1 MSSKL
6 PMGVE
11 TIYRPCFSLL
21 IFGSVSRFIIL
32 IDYNITIKMK
42 KFIQFIIFTLT
53 ALILNIH
60 QILADEKIKIGLVV
74 PLSGEYKEI
83 GDSILKATRLAI
95 NKIDDDKIKIVPK
108 DTRADPEITL
118 KVSKELQEQG
128 IKIII
133 GPVFNKNLAYLKD
146 LKEVTFLSLSNTSTN
161 NPNNVING
169 GINAISQIKAI
180 KKFQKFNNLERSIL
194 LIPNSNF
201 KSEIED
207 AVVKTKIKLKDKFV
221 YDTDPTILTS
231 QIEKLTRYKIRK
243 QNLKDEIKRLENSD
257 EANKENKILNLKKRD
272 TLGGINFDSVIIAD
286 FDESLKSV
294 TTSLLY
300 TDVSSNRVNYIT
312 LNQWFDKSIL
322 KEENLQP
329 IYFPSINKENY
340 DNFVSE
346 YFKIYNDYPNQISF
360 LSFDLVG
367 LVYFLIYKNDFVID
381 NKIFYKKNKFKGKIG
396 IFEINK
402 NKISHILNFYV
413 AENNNFRKIF

>member
-1 MSSKL
+1 
-6 PMGVE
+6 
-11 TIYRPCFSLL
+11 
-21 IFGSVSRFIIL
+21 
-32 IDYNITIKMK
+32 MK
-42 KFIQFIIFTLT
+42 KIIQFIIFTLIV
-53 ALILNIH
+53 LILNIH
-60 QILADEKIKIGLVV
+60 QISADEKIKIGLIV

-95 NKIDDDKIKIVPK
+95 NKIDDNKIKIIPK
-108 DTRADPEITL
+108 DTRADPKVTL

-133 GPVFNKNLAYLKD
+133 GPVFNKNLEYLKD
-146 LKEVTFLSLSNTSTN
+146 LKEVTFLSLSNTNTN

-180 KKFQKFNNLERSIL
+180 KKFQEFNNLERSIL

-201 KSEIED
+201 RSEIED

-257 EANKENKILNLKKRD
+257 EANKENKILNLEKKD

-300 TDVSSNRVNYIT
+300 TDVSSERVNYIT